1 MKIKHSVVEKMD
13 QPSSLTTMTFKHPF
27 SMIVSGPSARG
38 KSVWTRHLLIS
49 SLIQPSPERIIWCFG
64 QWQSLYDDIRKK
76 IPWIEFVKGIPD
88 YLNSENYIDTNK
100 RNLLVF
106 DYLMTEAKCDQR
118 IADLFTRG
126 SHHKNLSVVYLTQN
140 LFPQGKACR
149 DIALNTQYM
158 VLFNNPIDRQQ
169 VATLARKIYPS
180 TSAIFMKRFE
190 QATSRP
196 YGYLII
202 DLKSDTKEQDRLHT
216 DIFDGLSSEEKKR
229 DRLDR
234 EKFDRLSSEEANMVV
249 DQESAQAEMGDEEEE
264 EAEEDGYSMKKEIAK
279 FDLPPGRQEHQNL
292 TKHTICFANQ
302 TMNRGCFLKALIF
315 EKVKQCVLPIAEKE
329 AEKYYPDME
338 PELALQTRL
347 EDTISDTRR
356 LARELLKDR
365 LISIYYLEKR
375 HLYRS
380 LINTAERLRRTSH
393 LSAPLAIAEAIRI
406 YKPELNQIL
415 IPVNNVSWA

>member
-1 MKIKHSVVEKMD
+1 
-13 QPSSLTTMTFKHPF
+13 
-27 SMIVSGPSARG
+27 
-38 KSVWTRHLLIS
+38 
-49 SLIQPSPERIIWCFG
+49 
-64 QWQSLYDDIRKK
+64 
-76 IPWIEFVKGIPD
+76 
-88 YLNSENYIDTNK
+88 
-100 RNLLVF
+100 
-106 DYLMTEAKCDQR
+106 
-118 IADLFTRG
+118 
-126 SHHKNLSVVYLTQN
+126 
-140 LFPQGKACR
+140 
-149 DIALNTQYM
+149 M

-169 VATLARKIYPS
+169 VATLARRIYPS

-202 DLKSDTKEQDRLHT
+202 DLKSDTMEQDRLHT

-234 EKFDRLSSEEANMVV
+234 EKFDRFSSEEDNMVL
-249 DQESAQAEMGDEEEE
+249 DHERAHAEMGDEEEE
-264 EAEEDGYSMKKEIAK
+264 ESEEDGFSIKKEIAK

-292 TKHTICFANQ
+292 TEHTICLANH

-315 EKVKQCVLPIAEKE
+315 EKVKQCVLPIAETE

-347 EDTISDTRR
+347 EDTISDTQR

-365 LISIYYLEKR
+365 LISIYYLEKC

-380 LINTAERLRRTSH
+380 LMNTAERLRRTSH
-393 LSAPLAIAEAIRI
+393 LSAPLAIAETIRI

-415 IPVNNVSWA
+415 IPVNNDSWA

>member
-1 MKIKHSVVEKMD
+1 MVNRYGLEINSYPPSYSLRQSVSYGD
-13 QPSSLTTMTFKHPF
+13 
-27 SMIVSGPSARG
+27 
-38 KSVWTRHLLIS
+38 
-49 SLIQPSPERIIWCFG
+49 FG

-76 IPWIEFVKGIPD
+76 IPWIEFVKSIPD

-106 DYLMTEAKCDQR
+106 DDLMTEAKCDQR

-126 SHHKNLSVVYLTQN
+126 SHHRNLSVVYLTQN
-140 LFPQGKACR
+140 LFPHGKACR

-158 VLFNNPIDRQQ
+158 VLFNNHIDRQQ
-169 VATLARKIYPS
+169 VATLARRIYPS

-202 DLKSDTKEQDRLHT
+202 DLKSDTKAQDRLHT

-234 EKFDRLSSEEANMVV
+234 LSSEEENMVV
-249 DQESAQAEMGDEEEE
+249 DQESAHAEMGDEEEE
-264 EAEEDGYSMKKEIAK
+264 ELEEDEYSMKKEIAK

-292 TKHTICFANQ
+292 TEHTICLANQ

-315 EKVKQCVLPIAEKE
+315 KKSETMYAPHS
-329 AEKYYPDME
+329 
-338 PELALQTRL
+338 R
-347 EDTISDTRR
+347 
-356 LARELLKDR
+356 
-365 LISIYYLEKR
+365 KR
-375 HLYRS
+375 C
-380 LINTAERLRRTSH
+380 
-393 LSAPLAIAEAIRI
+393 
-406 YKPELNQIL
+406 
-415 IPVNNVSWA
+415 